1 MWLKNTFPACT
12 SKAGKKKSSLQR
24 QERARWGFTG
34 GIQSWYC
41 WTQGLGEGC
50 TDILVPDLHPLQQMY
65 SFLLMVSAVG
75 LLSEGTWMWERLAGR
90 GETTLS
96 FWIQIW
102 AWHCLMGDVMMSGSV
117 PLAGGEGS
125 VHLAFLLQILAPV
138 TGGQPTGVDVIVI
151 IATQVVLSHTA
162 FGMKRTCL
170 SS

>member
-1 MWLKNTFPACT
+1 
-12 SKAGKKKSSLQR
+12 
-24 QERARWGFTG
+24 
-34 GIQSWYC
+34 
-41 WTQGLGEGC
+41 
-50 TDILVPDLHPLQQMY
+50 
-65 SFLLMVSAVG
+65 
-75 LLSEGTWMWERLAGR
+75 
-90 GETTLS
+90 
-96 FWIQIW
+96 
-102 AWHCLMGDVMMSGSV
+102 MMSGSV